1 MSTPHNTPKNAL
13 TRRALLRS
21 SAVAAPATVLATP
34 GLSVAARRR
43 ASDLPWMGAVQADD
57 LASAIGVVVHFNYT
71 DKVYGQTDRVI
82 ETVADLGVRHVRNR
96 ITTSTAGRR
105 GFTEMAKLGV
115 KVNGVCGAFRD
126 PQTMSAVMAEVVRTY
141 PDPTAVF
148 SAFESI
154 NEPNNDGVPWITETR
169 AKTRDLYL
177 QRNAYGLQSIPI
189 LSPAL
194 ARSTSGAE
202 GGDTMTQSANLGDL
216 SQYVDMG
223 NIHVYPRGM
232 TPSTDLDY
240 FMAAQRN
247 VTGNLPMVC
256 TEGGYFT
263 AENYSGGSNPVPAS
277 VAGKYVPRQIMEHWV
292 RGNRRFFTYELLD
305 DYDPTGADRES
316 NLGLL
321 RVSSDGTSGVWTPK
335 PAYHAIR
342 NFVSILG
349 NPGESHNPG
358 GMNISVT
365 GVAGLKTVLA
375 KKRNGAAFL
384 LMWRDVNCYD
394 HKLSRQIAVTDEVAT
409 VQLPNRRRVNLFNP
423 TRSATPVK
431 KYGDVSRVQV
441 PVCDE
446 LVILKIV

>member
-1 MSTPHNTPKNAL
+1 MSTPHNTPKSPL

-21 SAVAAPATVLATP
+21 SAAAVPATVLATP

-71 DKVYGQTDRVI
+71 DTVYGQTDRVI

-96 ITTSTAGRR
+96 IGPNPASRR
-105 GFTEMAKLGV
+105 GFTEMAKRRQGQRGLRRLPRPSDDV
-115 KVNGVCGAFRD
+115 SRD
-126 PQTMSAVMAEVVRTY
+126 GGGRPDL

-148 SAFESI
+148 SAFEGI

-240 FMAAQRN
+240 FMAAQRQ

-263 AENYSGGSNPVPAS
+263 ANSYSGGSNPVPAS

-305 DYDPTGADRES
+305 DHDPTGADRES

-321 RVSSDGTSGVWTPK
+321 RVSSDGPGGIWTPK

-349 NPGESHNPG
+349 NPGERHAPG
-358 GMNISVT
+358 GMNIAVS

-394 HKLSRQIAVTDEVAT
+394 HKMSRAIAVTDEVAT
-409 VQLPNRRRVNLFNP
+409 VQLANRRRVNLFNP
-423 TRSATPVK
+423 TQSAMPVK
-431 KYGDVSRVQV
+431 KYGEVSRVQV
-441 PVCDE
+441 PVGEE
-446 LVILKIV
+446 LMILKIV